1 MKKLL
6 LTTALAGATL
16 VASNAIAQ
24 TTVSGN
30 LDISFKNLSREGNTA
45 ALQASQRGFGKEA
58 QLNIQNK
65 GKLNNGMDYAAGFSI
80 EDDGNQATTI
90 FNENTFI
97 DFISGN
103 TTITIGQDHIQ
114 NNESSLANFVGLLAE
129 DLTAS
134 ENTTQFATD
143 AFLSPVGANPHEA
156 FGIGIMQK
164 TPVGTFSALY
174 VPKNGDAVGAED
186 VAGDSADESAYELG
200 FKGDLGVK
208 GLSIHAFINEENK
221 QGTDTRKMQGHS
233 LGASYN
239 MGQITAGVHYKETE
253 FGTNN
258 VARSVTANTTE
269 QIEYGIAY
277 AATANL
283 TLAANYTKAESK
295 EVLAGSAV
303 ADAKSKSI
311 AVGYNLGP
319 VALTAQA
326 AKLENFNF
334 VADTDADVL
343 YLRAS
348 TKF

>member
-24 TTVSGN
+24 TTISGS
-30 LDISFKNLSREGNTA
+30 LDISFKNLSGEGSSVN
-45 ALQASQRGFGKEA
+45 QASQRGFGKEA

-80 EDDGNQATTI
+80 EDDGNQTATM

-114 NNESSLANFVGLLAE
+114 NNEASLANFVGLVAE

-134 ENTTQFATD
+134 ENTTQIATD
-143 AFLSPVGANPHEA
+143 GFLMPVGANPHEA

-174 VPKNGDAVGAED
+174 VPKNGDAVGGD
-186 VAGDSADESAYELG
+186 DIAGDSADESAYELG

-221 QGTDTRKMQGHS
+221 AAADTRKNKGQS

-239 MGQITAGVHYKETE
+239 MGQITAGIHYKETE
-253 FGTNN
+253 FGTTNQS
-258 VARSVTANTTE
+258 VSVTKNTTE
-269 QIEYGIAY
+269 QIEYGLAY
-277 AATANL
+277 AATPNL
-283 TLAANYTKAESK
+283 TLAANYTKAEPK
-295 EVLAGSAV
+295 ETTGAK
-303 ADAKSKSI
+303 ADAKSKSL

-326 AKLENFNF
+326 ARLENYNF
-334 VADTDADVL
+334 VSDTDADVL

>member
-24 TTVSGN
+24 TTISGN
-30 LDISFKNLSREGNTA
+30 LDISFKNLSKEGSVLGT
-45 ALQASQRGFGKEA
+45 QASQRGFGKEA

-80 EDDGNQATTI
+80 EDDGNQTTTL

-114 NNESSLANFVGLLAE
+114 NNEASLATFIGLVAE
-129 DLTAS
+129 DLTSS

-143 AFLSPVGANPHEA
+143 GFLSAVGANPHEA

-164 TPVGTFSALY
+164 TPVGTLSAYY
-174 VPKNGDAVGAED
+174 VPKNGDAVGTD
-186 VAGDSADESAYELG
+186 DTAGDSADESAWELG

-208 GLSIHAFINEENK
+208 GLSIHAFINEEAK
-221 QGTDTRKMQGHS
+221 AGADTRKNKGQS
-233 LGASYN
+233 FGASYN
-239 MGQITAGVHYKETE
+239 MGQITAGIHYKETE
-253 FGTNN
+253 FGTTNQA
-258 VARSVTANTTE
+258 VSVTKNTTE
-269 QIEYGIAY
+269 QIEYGLAY
-277 AATANL
+277 AATPNL

-295 EVLAGSAV
+295 ESSGTP

-326 AKLENFNF
+326 ARLENFNF
-334 VADTDADVL
+334 VANTDADVL

>member
-24 TTVSGN
+24 TTVSGS
-30 LDISFKNLSREGNTA
+30 LDISFKNLSREGNAGAT
-45 ALQASQRGFGKEA
+45 QASQRGFGKEA

-80 EDDGNQATTI
+80 EDDGNQTTTL

-97 DFISGN
+97 DFISGD

-114 NNESSLANFVGLLAE
+114 NNESSLANFVGILAE

-186 VAGDSADESAYELG
+186 QAGDSADESAYELG
-200 FKGDLGVK
+200 FKGGLGVK
-208 GLSIHAFINEENK
+208 GLSIHAFINEEGK
-221 QGTDTRKMQGHS
+221 QGTDTRKVKGQS

-239 MGQITAGVHYKETE
+239 MGQITAGIHFKETE
-253 FGTNN
+253 FGTTNQ
-258 VARSVTANTTE
+258 ALSVSKNKTE
-269 QIEYGIAY
+269 QMEYGVAY

-303 ADAKSKSI
+303 GDAKSKSI

-334 VADTDADVL
+334 VKDTDADVL

>member
-30 LDISFKNLSREGNTA
+30 LDISFKNLSREGTGNTA
-45 ALQASQRGFGKEA
+45 TQASQRGFGKEA

-80 EDDGNQATTI
+80 EDDGNQTTTL

-114 NNESSLANFVGLLAE
+114 NNEASLATFVGLVAE

-143 AFLSPVGANPHEA
+143 GFLSAVGANPHEA

-164 TPVGTFSALY
+164 TPVGTLSAYY
-174 VPKNGDAVGAED
+174 VPKNGDAVGADD
-186 VAGDSADESAYELG
+186 VAGDSGDESAWELG

-208 GLSIHAFINEENK
+208 GLSIHAFINEEG
-221 QGTDTRKMQGHS
+221 QLAADTRKNKGQS
-233 LGASYN
+233 FGASYN
-239 MGQITAGVHYKETE
+239 MGQITGGIHYKETE
-253 FGTNN
+253 FGTTNQA
-258 VARSVTANTTE
+258 VSVTKNTTE
-269 QIEYGIAY
+269 QIEYGLAY

-295 EVLAGSAV
+295 GSSGTP
-303 ADAKSKSI
+303 ADAKSKSL

-326 AKLENFNF
+326 ARLENFNF
-334 VADTDADVL
+334 VANTDADVL

>member
-1 MKKLL
+1 
-6 LTTALAGATL
+6 
-16 VASNAIAQ
+16 
-24 TTVSGN
+24 
-30 LDISFKNLSREGNTA
+30 
-45 ALQASQRGFGKEA
+45 
-58 QLNIQNK
+58 
-65 GKLNNGMDYAAGFSI
+65 
-80 EDDGNQATTI
+80 
-90 FNENTFI
+90 
-97 DFISGN
+97 
-103 TTITIGQDHIQ
+103 
-114 NNESSLANFVGLLAE
+114 
-129 DLTAS
+129 
-134 ENTTQFATD
+134 
-143 AFLSPVGANPHEA
+143 
-156 FGIGIMQK
+156 
-164 TPVGTFSALY
+164 
-174 VPKNGDAVGAED
+174 
-186 VAGDSADESAYELG
+186 
-200 FKGDLGVK
+200 
-208 GLSIHAFINEENK
+208 
-221 QGTDTRKMQGHS
+221 MQGHS

>member
-6 LTTALAGATL
+6 LTSALAGATL

-24 TTVSGN
+24 TTISGN
-30 LDISFKNLSREGNTA
+30 LDISFKNLSREGSA
-45 ALQASQRGFGKEA
+45 AATNVSQRGFGKEA

-80 EDDGNQATTI
+80 EDDGNQTTTL

-114 NNESSLANFVGLLAE
+114 NNEASLATFVGLVAE
-129 DLTAS
+129 DLTSS
-134 ENTTQFATD
+134 ENTTQFTTD
-143 AFLSPVGANPHEA
+143 GFLSAVGANPHEA

-164 TPVGTFSALY
+164 TPVGTLSAYY
-174 VPKNGDAVGAED
+174 VPKNGDAVGTD
-186 VAGDSADESAYELG
+186 DTAGDSADESAWELG

-208 GLSIHAFINEENK
+208 GLSVHAFINEEGK
-221 QGTDTRKMQGHS
+221 AGADTRKMKGQS
-233 LGASYN
+233 FGASYN
-239 MGQITAGVHYKETE
+239 MGQITGGIHYKETD
-253 FGTNN
+253 FGTSNQA
-258 VARSVTANTTE
+258 VAIAKNTTE
-269 QIEYGIAY
+269 QIEYGLAY

-283 TLAANYTKAESK
+283 TFAANYTKAENNGTG
-295 EVLAGSAV
+295 AN
-303 ADAKSKSI
+303 ADAKSKSL

-326 AKLENFNF
+326 ARLENFNF